1 MNTTGSQPKAGSSAL
16 TVTAVTVERPTGLGL
31 LLSPRAVLVNASGP
45 RGRKHEFTV
54 NLTRKGDISCGV
66 QTLPSY
72 VYYIQPTD
80 IPGAVREAAKRE
92 ADRIRQ

>member
-1 MNTTGSQPKAGSSAL
+1 MSRMHSL
-16 TVTAVTVERPTGLGL
+16 DVEPMGNNRIGM
-31 LLSPRAVLVNASGP
+31 
-45 RGRKHEFTV
+45 
-54 NLTRKGDISCGV
+54 V